1 MRSLDEYTAIEING
15 ASVGL
20 RQLMRFAKWGNESRF
35 IKNATD
41 AVLIRQAALDAGIGV
56 TDEEVQQAADSFR
69 TKRDLYDEKRT
80 ERWLAR
86 NYLSHAEWEALL
98 EDEIIRMKFRDL
110 LTTGGVDKYFA
121 EQRLSFDAATISRIV
136 VKEESVAKE
145 LRAQIVEDDADFYS
159 LARKHSIDLL
169 TRPAG
174 GYSGVMRRTEMEPT
188 MEAAVFGARPGK
200 TVGPIKTYAGWQLVK
215 VEEIHL
221 ATLDDSLR
229 ETIKSLLF
237 EDWLAAERVK
247 AKISIP
253 LFEHEADEATGMR
266 THIDEG
272 AQTCLE
278 TLKLSSY

>member
-1 MRSLDEYTAIEING
+1 MQRLDTFIAIEINKE
-15 ASVGL
+15 SVSL
-20 RQLMRFAKWGNESRF
+20 RQLLRFTKWSDESRF
-35 IKNATD
+35 IMNAVD
-41 AVLIRQAALDAGIGV
+41 AVLIRRAALDASIEV
-56 TDEEVQQAADSFR
+56 TDEEIQQAADSFR

-80 ERWLAR
+80 ARWLAR
-86 NYLSHAEWEALL
+86 HSLSHAEWEATL
-98 EDEIIRMKFRDL
+98 EDEIIRLKLRDV
-110 LTTGGVDKYFA
+110 LTTGSVERYFS
-121 EQRLSFDAATISRIV
+121 EQRLSFDTATISRIV
-136 VKEESVAKE
+136 VKEENVAKE

-174 GYSGVMRRTEMEPT
+174 GYAGLVRRTEMEPT

-221 ATLDDSLR
+221 ATIDDSLR

-253 LFEHEADEATGMR
+253 LFED
-266 THIDEG
+266 
-272 AQTCLE
+272 
-278 TLKLSSY
+278 